1 MDVQSVRFQQ
11 VPCGLEQKV
20 SGGGGR
26 AGHGRSDSS
35 GADLAPDSPMRGQ
48 ICAGEAAVGLVLSV
62 LSEANRIT
70 FVMWEAS
77 TFLTIIPGIKE
88 LDDFSLN
95 VHFSFITWRKFEVTE
110 F

>member
-1 MDVQSVRFQQ
+1 MENRKLELVSRPVWMSRALGFQQ

-26 AGHGRSDSS
+26 AGHVGRSAFIR
-35 GADLAPDSPMRGQ
+35 ADLPPEKPYEGSGSAQERQLWDWSFQ
-48 ICAGEAAVGLVLSV
+48 SSL
-62 LSEANRIT
+62 EANRIT

-88 LDDFSLN
+88 LA
-95 VHFSFITWRKFEVTE
+95 
-110 F
+110 